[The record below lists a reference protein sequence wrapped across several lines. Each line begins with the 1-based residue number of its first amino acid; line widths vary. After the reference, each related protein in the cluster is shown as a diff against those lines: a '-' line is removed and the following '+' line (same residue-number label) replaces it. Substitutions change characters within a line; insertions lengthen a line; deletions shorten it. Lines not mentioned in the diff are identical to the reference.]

1 MSIGIEPGDSHP
13 LIATISYVYDYHGSD
28 NLPKTPMSSS
38 SPAMSHHSYASPP
51 IHRLNITMCHRH
63 GELYERLAASKQ
75 QSCTREV
82 D

>member
-38 SPAMSHHSYASPP
+38 SSISLIRIKLKASNEPP
-51 IHRLNITMCHRH
+51 QLCFTPHPSLEHNHVPQAWRTL
-63 GELYERLAASKQ
+63 
-75 QSCTREV
+75 
-82 D
+82 